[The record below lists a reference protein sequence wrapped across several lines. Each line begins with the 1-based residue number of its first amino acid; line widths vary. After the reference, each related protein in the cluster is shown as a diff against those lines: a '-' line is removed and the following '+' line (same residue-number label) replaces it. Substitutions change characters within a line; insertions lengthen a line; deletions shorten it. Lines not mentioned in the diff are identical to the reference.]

1 MGGKHKA
8 SRRAPTC
15 VGRRFKIT
23 GYTRLGGAFCFAGG
37 RKKSMED
44 SLARTRMLIGEDGIR
59 TLAGASVA
67 VIGLG
72 GVGSFA
78 AEALA
83 RCGIGNLTLI
93 DKDTVVASNLNRQLV
108 ALHSTLGR
116 LKVEVMKERI
126 HDLNPTIYVQ
136 VFPVRYTEE
145 TSHAI
150 NLEQYDYVV
159 DAIDSVQDKILL
171 LKTCYQKRIRIIS
184 CMGTGWRLD
193 PTLLRVADI
202 KETSLC
208 PLARRVRRGLRAVGI
223 ESGIKVVYS
232 LEKPCLDQV
241 VTREVGSMVLVPSVA
256 GLMMAAEV
264 VKDILQTEGGICA
277 GDI

>member
-1 MGGKHKA
+1 
-8 SRRAPTC
+8 
-15 VGRRFKIT
+15 
-23 GYTRLGGAFCFAGG
+23 
-37 RKKSMED
+37 
-44 SLARTRMLIGEDGIR
+44 MLIGEDGIR